1 MKMSNWIKFAKIAD
15 PFNTSQQLFQMNKTF
30 RFIFI
35 VKDLMFVLASD
46 TVETATTEA
55 EAWLKLC
62 GPRMRQ

>member
-1 MKMSNWIKFAKIAD
+1 MKMSNWIRFAKIAD

-55 EAWLKLC
+55 EA
-62 GPRMRQ
+62 